1 MEFKSPKIDEY
12 IENLKIMEPDSALAK
27 AQHDPGICPHCGE
40 VRSVFYIFVQ
50 VNLCQKLLFLHQLTH
65 NITTDCSLNLQIQYM
80 KIASSEHVMYW
91 DPLCT

>member
-40 VRSVFYIFVQ
+40 VRSVFFFNFVLK
-50 VNLCQKLLFLHQLTH
+50 NSQL
-65 NITTDCSLNLQIQYM
+65 
-80 KIASSEHVMYW
+80 
-91 DPLCT
+91 

>member
-40 VRSVFYIFVQ
+40 VRSIF
-50 VNLCQKLLFLHQLTH
+50 LYFCTKEYLILE
-65 NITTDCSLNLQIQYM
+65 IT
-80 KIASSEHVMYW
+80 IALM
-91 DPLCT
+91 